1 MYRPRLIPV
10 LLLHQRGL
18 VKSRSFMQHEYVGD
32 PINAVKIF
40 NDARVDEL
48 VMLDIDASAQSRCVD
63 LNWVKMIAE
72 EAEMPLAIGGGIT
85 NTQQMQQIIDVGVEK
100 VILGTLPILN
110 EREVE
115 KGASILG
122 SSSIVACVDVRK
134 KNGNWCAYYKNGR
147 IEVERPVKEYL
158 ARLENIGVGEIILQD
173 IDSDGH
179 QKGYQQEL
187 FSELI
192 EDLSV
197 PVIAC
202 GGASSINNMKEL
214 YNQTNVAAMAAG
226 SLFVHKGKWRAVL
239 INYPDE
245 SVKSTF
251 VEEMIQ
257 K

>member
-18 VKSRSFMQHEYVGD
+18 VKSRSFTQYEYVGD
-32 PINAVKIF
+32 PINAVRIF

-48 VMLDIDASAQSRCVD
+48 VILDIDATAQGRCVD

-72 EAEMPLAIGGGIT
+72 EAEMPLAIGGGIS
-85 NTQQMQQIIDVGVEK
+85 NTIQMQQIIDVGVEK

-134 KNGNWCAYYKNGR
+134 NNGNWSAFYKNGR
-147 IEVERPVKEYL
+147 VAVESPVKDYL
-158 ARLENIGVGEIILQD
+158 KRLENMGVGEIILQD
-173 IDSDGH
+173 IDGDG
-179 QKGYQQEL
+179 QQRGYNQEL
-187 FSELI
+187 FIDLI
-192 EDLSV
+192 SDLSV

-202 GGASSINNMKEL
+202 GGANSINNMKEL
-214 YNQTNVAAMAAG
+214 YNKTNVAAMAAG
-226 SLFVHKGKWRAVL
+226 SLFVHKGRWRAVL

-251 VEEMIQ
+251 IEEM
-257 K
+257 

>member
-18 VKSRSFMQHEYVGD
+18 VKSRSFQDYQYIGD

-48 VMLDIDASAQSRCVD
+48 VILDIDATAQGRCID
-63 LNWVKMIAE
+63 LQWVKNIAE
-72 EAEMPLAIGGGIT
+72 EAEMPLALGGGIA
-85 NTQQMQQIIDVGVEK
+85 NTTQMQQIIDAGAEK

-115 KGASILG
+115 KGARILG
-122 SSSIVACVDVRK
+122 SSSIVACVDVK
-134 KNGNWCAYYKNGR
+134 KVQGDWRVYYKNGR
-147 IEVERPVKEYL
+147 ILSNQPIQDYL
-158 ARLENIGVGEIILQD
+158 RRLVDIGVGEIIIQD
-173 IDSDGH
+173 IDSDGL
-179 QKGYQQEL
+179 QCGYNTSLFDEL
-187 FSELI
+187 TK
-192 EDLSV
+192 DLSV

-202 GGASSINNMKEL
+202 GGASSIKNMQEL
-214 YNQTNVAAMAAG
+214 YNTTDVAAMAAG
-226 SLFVHKGKWRAVL
+226 SLFVHKGRWRAVL

-245 SVKSTF
+245 TVKSTF
-251 VEEMIQ
+251 VEI